1 MEMLYVFKVALKYR
15 KGLWRKIKIRGD
27 QTLGNFDEIIRE
39 AFNYD
44 PWDHLSMFFS
54 GRAWKSEDYGQIEPY
69 GQGAGTKTQI
79 NQLGLSE
86 GDKMEYVYDFG
97 DDIQHVITFEKI
109 KEAEIRYQTPCI
121 IAKNRTRLKYCK
133 QCKNGGKK
141 VKAKWQ
147 CIECLENT
155 GELIYLC
162 DDCYEKDHEEHYT
175 KEIVY

>member
-1 MEMLYVFKVALKYR
+1 MEIIYLFKVVLKYR
-15 KGLWRKIKIRGD
+15 KGLWCKIEIRGS

-44 PWDHLSMFFS
+44 PRDHLSMFFS
-54 GRAWKSEDYGQIEPY
+54 GRAWKSKDYGQIEPDVKDSRI
-69 GQGAGTKTQI
+69 KTQI

-97 DDIQHVITFEKI
+97 DDLHHVITLEKI
-109 KEAEIRYQTPCI
+109 KESEIKYQTPCI
-121 IAKNRTRLKYCK
+121 IAKSRTRLKYCK
-133 QCKNGGKK
+133 QCKNAGKK

-147 CIECLENT
+147 CLECLENT

-162 DDCYEKDHEEHYT
+162 DDCHEKDHLEHYT
-175 KEIVY
+175 KEIV

>member
-1 MEMLYVFKVALKYR
+1 MEIIYLFKVVLKYR
-15 KGLWRKIKIRGD
+15 KGLWRKIEIRGNHA
-27 QTLGNFDEIIRE
+27 LGDFDEIIRE

-44 PWDHLSMFFS
+44 PRDHLSMFFS
-54 GRAWKSEDYGQIEPY
+54 GRAWKSKDYGQIEPDVK
-69 GQGAGTKTQI
+69 GSGIKTLI

-97 DDIQHVITFEKI
+97 DDIQHVITLERI
-109 KEAEIRYQTPCI
+109 KESEIKSQTPCI
-121 IAKNRTRLKYCK
+121 IAKSRTRLKYCK

-147 CIECLENT
+147 CIECLEST

-162 DDCYEKDHEEHYT
+162 DDCHEKDHMEHYSI
-175 KEIVY
+175 EIL